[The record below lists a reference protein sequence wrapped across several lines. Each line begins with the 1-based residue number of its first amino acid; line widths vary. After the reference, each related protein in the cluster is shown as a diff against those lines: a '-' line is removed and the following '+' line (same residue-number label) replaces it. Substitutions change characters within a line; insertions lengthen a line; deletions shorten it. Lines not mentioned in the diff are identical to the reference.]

1 MTQILQALLE
11 YTWSRRFP
19 RYLNQTALDQLKE
32 LEAGSLDCLRQGLSS
47 AQLEALEKYQ
57 DACRYQQELEQEAMF
72 LAALSVA
79 RELP

>member
-1 MTQILQALLE
+1 MTQILQTLLE

-32 LEAGSLDCLRQGLSS
+32 LGDGYLDCLRQGLSS

-57 DACRYQQELEQEAMF
+57 DACRCRQELEQEAMF